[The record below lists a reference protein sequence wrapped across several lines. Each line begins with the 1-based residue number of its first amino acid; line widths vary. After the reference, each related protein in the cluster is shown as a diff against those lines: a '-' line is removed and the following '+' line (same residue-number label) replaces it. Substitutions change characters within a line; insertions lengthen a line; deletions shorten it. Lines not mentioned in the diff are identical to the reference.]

1 MSDRS
6 EIIEVFGEEVAAS
19 VDTPLVVIEG
29 TKGDPGKDGITPTIG
44 ENGNWYLG
52 STDTGKP
59 SRGATGPQG
68 APGKDGA
75 GMDITGATVGQIAKI
90 TAVDASGVPT
100 AWSPADMPS
109 GGGSAD
115 AVLYTA
121 QTLTAGQKQQ
131 ARKNIEAADS
141 VWPTITGPV
150 ALCPDNITDR
160 VNAVQVT
167 TTKDSDTDF
176 TVTLSGLAGSTI
188 VRVDG
193 IRTSTYDDIYS
204 AANVEFVLHAAY
216 IVVEN
221 SQVMDY
227 DFSEISEEYE
237 RGTCKI
243 WLEIE
248 GQDIRLASYK
258 SLSNG
263 ALKLIFID
271 SSDGAGIE
279 VHSVTV
285 SESTAEY
292 AVTSMANGN
301 EVSY

>member
-1 MSDRS
+1 MELR
-6 EIIEVFGEEVAAS
+6 VA
-19 VDTPLVVIEG
+19 
-29 TKGDPGKDGITPTIG
+29 DG
-44 ENGNWYLG
+44 YVQY
-52 STDTGKP
+52 
-59 SRGATGPQG
+59 SRDGGMTWTNLIAM
-68 APGKDGA
+68 AELKGA

-109 GGGSAD
+109 GGSPD

-121 QTLTAGQKQQ
+121 QALAYAQKKQ
-131 ARKNIEAADS
+131 ARENIEAAGS

-150 ALCPDNITDR
+150 ALCPDNITDS

-167 TTKDSDTDF
+167 TTKDSDADF
-176 TVTLSGLAGSTI
+176 TVTLGGLAGRTL

-216 IVVEN
+216 ITVEN
-221 SQVMDY
+221 SQVTDY
-227 DFSEISEEYE
+227 DFSEINEEYE
-237 RGTCKI
+237 RGTFNI
-243 WLEIE
+243 WLETE
-248 GQDIRLASYK
+248 GPEIRLASGNL
-258 SLSNG
+258 LSNG
-263 ALKLIFID
+263 ALKLIFIG